1 MVHLACVQASKA
13 LGCACFANSL
23 TCSTNPRTWVRRLIV
38 FVWMV
43 SLTLGRVHA
52 QPPAAPAESRGIWLT
67 TVQGLDF
74 PAGAGTS
81 DITAQRNQILS
92 LLDTCTSIGINTVL
106 LQVRTEC
113 DAFYVSAIE
122 PWSRWLTGTQGTPPA
137 RIWDPLQFTI
147 DECRRRGLE
156 IHAWFNPYRAGVSN
170 SASFASN
177 HPLYTQPQIV
187 VPFSSYY
194 WLNPGHPDTIPYTT
208 SVIMDV
214 VDRYDV
220 DGIHFD
226 DYFYPYGISSSS
238 PFPDS
243 NEYNAYVAG
252 GGTMSLG
259 DWRRAN
265 VNNMI
270 TSVTALLAQRP
281 AKSHVRFGISPF
293 GIWKSG
299 VPPGIVGLDA
309 YSAIYAD
316 SRRWLYEGWVDY
328 LMPQLYW
335 GRAAD
340 GHSTQQDFDTLL
352 NWWTNSA
359 QNPLGR
365 PVFAGLPA
373 YKALNSGW
381 QPAHVRNQV
390 VYQQSVPAAKGSCFF
405 RTVHLTMNNG
415 RGIGNDS
422 VGYLSELLV
431 AGPYQQKAAPVA
443 YTHKDTTPPAAPSLA
458 WSGSPAT
465 GWTAYWQPQ
474 GVKYPQW
481 YILYWRTGSVWSHN
495 VLPDWQRSATLAG
508 SAQEVGIQAIDRFG
522 NRSSI
527 TTGILSSSSPPL
539 PPLFTS
545 ENVRNHDSDS
555 LDFFTASGSNRYVST
570 AATVSTNEEANN
582 RIDPRV
588 GAPGTNSRKVTFTW
602 TAGSG
607 GRYRLS
613 TFGTNPMINLSKGVG
628 VYLKLL
634 SGKLDIALA
643 VRETGGSG
651 PIGANGGSSGPIE
664 MTPVQRVEASPNWQY
679 LYFDVPNEQ
688 WTSFASGNG
697 VLDGTWGVLESL
709 MIYQVPG
716 TPSSY
721 VLYVD
726 EIHQGP
732 PHTPL
737 GEPLRPTYLAGETT
751 GSQLNHVHLAWRPSP
766 AQDLAGYRVY
776 RSTSPDVIPAAG
788 NLVAQV
794 TTPTFTDT
802 STAKNTLYY
811 YAVTA
816 VDHFGYES
824 AVSNTVS
831 VLTLPVTLSR
841 FAAD

>member
-1 MVHLACVQASKA
+1 MVT
-13 LGCACFANSL
+13 L
-23 TCSTNPRTWVRRLIV
+23 T
-38 FVWMV
+38 F
-43 SLTLGRVHA
+43 GRVAA

-122 PWSRWLTGTQGTPPA
+122 PWSRWLTGTQGVPPA

-187 VPFSSYY
+187 VPFSTYY

-270 TSVTALLAQRP
+270 TSVTAPPCSATRQEPRT
-281 AKSHVRFGISPF
+281 VRHFPF

-299 VPPGIVGLDA
+299 VPRNRWARCLQRDLRGLAPLALRRMGGLSDA
-309 YSAIYAD
+309 PALLGA
-316 SRRWLYEGWVDY
+316 SRRW
-328 LMPQLYW
+328 P
-335 GRAAD
+335 
-340 GHSTQQDFDTLL
+340 STQQDFDTLL
-352 NWWTNSA
+352 NWWTSSA

-373 YKALNSGW
+373 YKLLNSRGGNR
-381 QPAHVRNQV
+381 PMSAIKSSTNNLSAGTR
-390 VYQQSVPAAKGSCFF
+390 SCFF

-415 RGIGNDS
+415 HGIGNDS

-443 YTHKDTTPPAAPSLA
+443 YTHKDTTRPQLLPAWAEAQPLGGLPIGNLQGQSTR
-458 WSGSPAT
+458 SGTSST
-465 GWTAYWQPQ
+465 GGQAQ
-474 GVKYPQW
+474 V
-481 YILYWRTGSVWSHN
+481 VHD

-588 GAPGTNSRKVTFTW
+588 GP
-602 TAGSG
+602 
-607 GRYRLS
+607 
-613 TFGTNPMINLSKGVG
+613 
-628 VYLKLL
+628 
-634 SGKLDIALA
+634 
-643 VRETGGSG
+643 RE
-651 PIGANGGSSGPIE
+651 
-664 MTPVQRVEASPNWQY
+664 
-679 LYFDVPNEQ
+679 
-688 WTSFASGNG
+688 
-697 VLDGTWGVLESL
+697 
-709 MIYQVPG
+709 
-716 TPSSY
+716 
-721 VLYVD
+721 
-726 EIHQGP
+726 
-732 PHTPL
+732 
-737 GEPLRPTYLAGETT
+737 
-751 GSQLNHVHLAWRPSP
+751 P
-766 AQDLAGYRVY
+766 ARE
-776 RSTSPDVIPAAG
+776 
-788 NLVAQV
+788 
-794 TTPTFTDT
+794 
-802 STAKNTLYY
+802 K
-811 YAVTA
+811 
-816 VDHFGYES
+816 
-824 AVSNTVS
+824 
-831 VLTLPVTLSR
+831 
-841 FAAD
+841 

>member
-1 MVHLACVQASKA
+1 MAQLVRVQASNAWGHAYFKD
-13 LGCACFANSL
+13 LLTNSR
-23 TCSTNPRTWVRRLIV
+23 NPLTWVRRLIV

-43 SLTLGRVHA
+43 TLTFGRVAA

-122 PWSRWLTGTQGTPPA
+122 PWSRWLTGTQGVPPA

-187 VPFSSYY
+187 VPFSTYY

-316 SRRWLYEGWVDY
+316 SRRWLREGWVDY
-328 LMPQLYW
+328 FTPQLYW
-335 GRAAD
+335 DIASPGQSYTALLEWWARENIRGRHLWVGNAAYKM
-340 GHSTQQDFDTLL
+340 
-352 NWWTNSA
+352 NSA
-359 QNPLGR
+359 NG
-365 PVFAGLPA
+365 
-373 YKALNSGW
+373 SGW
-381 QPAHVRNQV
+381 SASEITAQIVRTREQPGAGGN
-390 VYQQSVPAAKGSCFF
+390 VYFNMSALLASGGSLAALLSQGPYSVPAIVPASPW
-405 RTVHLTMNNG
+405 LTG
-415 RGIGNDS
+415 D
-422 VGYLSELLV
+422 
-431 AGPYQQKAAPVA
+431 
-443 YTHKDTTPPAAPSLA
+443 PPARPSIQLRRT
-458 WSGSPAT
+458 AT
-465 GWTAYWQPQ
+465 
-474 GVKYPQW
+474 V
-481 YILYWRTGSVWSHN
+481 LEV
-495 VLPDWQRSATLAG
+495 VLP
-508 SAQEVGIQAIDRFG
+508 QESRPSRP
-522 NRSSI
+522 RSS
-527 TTGILSSSSPPL
+527 
-539 PPLFTS
+539 
-545 ENVRNHDSDS
+545 
-555 LDFFTASGSNRYVST
+555 
-570 AATVSTNEEANN
+570 
-582 RIDPRV
+582 DPRFWV
-588 GAPGTNSRKVTFTW
+588 VRARYIDVWRVLLAPGDSRLVRLAADS
-602 TAGSG
+602 AG
-607 GRYRLS
+607 RLPDIVAVS
-613 TFGTNPMINLSKGVG
+613 AVDRRGV
-628 VYLKLL
+628 
-634 SGKLDIALA
+634 
-643 VRETGGSG
+643 
-651 PIGANGGSSGPIE
+651 
-664 MTPVQRVEASPNWQY
+664 
-679 LYFDVPNEQ
+679 
-688 WTSFASGNG
+688 
-697 VLDGTWGVLESL
+697 ESD
-709 MIYQVPG
+709 PA
-716 TPSSY
+716 
-721 VLYVD
+721 
-726 EIHQGP
+726 IH
-732 PHTPL
+732 
-737 GEPLRPTYLAGETT
+737 
-751 GSQLNHVHLAWRPSP
+751 
-766 AQDLAGYRVY
+766 DLAEM
-776 RSTSPDVIPAAG
+776 RS
-788 NLVAQV
+788 
-794 TTPTFTDT
+794 
-802 STAKNTLYY
+802 
-811 YAVTA
+811 
-816 VDHFGYES
+816 
-824 AVSNTVS
+824 
-831 VLTLPVTLSR
+831 R
-841 FAAD
+841 